1 MNIEKDELVLWS
13 QEWLWAMKLDKD
25 ATHILVKLSKFPFDK
40 LQRSLNT
47 DEKKKAFWINIYNAG
62 FLYLRKQLGY
72 SRPDIFRKK
81 LLSVAGKNFSLDDI
95 EHGILRRYRWKWSM
109 GYLPAFMTDRI
120 IRTLA
125 VKMIDPRIHFALNC
139 GARACPPIA
148 FYSAEKIASE
158 LELAARSFLEKDI
171 HFEDIKKEVTI
182 SRLLLWYQGD
192 FGGPKGIRVWIKK
205 ISGKDATGYKLRYR
219 AYDWT
224 EHLEN
229 FVP

>member
-1 MNIEKDELVLWS
+1 MSQKDNELILWS

-25 ATHILVKLSKFPFDK
+25 AASILVKFSKLPFDT
-40 LQRSLNT
+40 LQRALDTN
-47 DEKKKAFWINIYNAG
+47 EKKKAFWINSYNAG

-81 LLSVAGKNFSLDDI
+81 RLSIAGQNFSLDDI
-95 EHGILRRYRWKWSM
+95 EHGILRRYRWKWSL
-109 GYLPAFMTDRI
+109 GYLPALLADRT

-125 VKMIDPRIHFALNC
+125 VKKIDPRIHFALNC

-158 LELAARSFLEKDI
+158 LELAARSFLEQDI
-171 HFEDIKKEVTI
+171 HFEEIKKEVMI

-192 FGGPKGIRVWIKK
+192 FGGPKGIRAWIKR
-205 ISGKDATGYKLRYR
+205 ISGKDANGYKLRYR
-219 AYDWT
+219 PYDWT